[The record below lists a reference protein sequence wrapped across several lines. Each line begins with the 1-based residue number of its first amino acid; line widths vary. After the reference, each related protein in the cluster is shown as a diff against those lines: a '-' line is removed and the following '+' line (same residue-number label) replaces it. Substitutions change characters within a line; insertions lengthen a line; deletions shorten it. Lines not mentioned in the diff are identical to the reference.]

1 MKLDRRRPHM
11 SQIVRMAFMNYNDI
25 NYVHSM
31 MAVITFSNTYA
42 TLPICILR
50 VMRKRGLYLTYKLCR

>member
-31 MAVITFSNTYA
+31 MAAITFSNTYA
-42 TLPICILR
+42 ALPICIFTCNAK
-50 VMRKRGLYLTYKLCR
+50 KRFVSYL